1 MNPVWLSVGSLLF
14 TTTTYYL
21 LKNYLVEWGV
31 RTFLKGRA
39 RPQSSKEEEVTLNG
53 HTHANGVIT
62 KPVSGGESSSV
73 KLITKGDMAEV
84 AQL

>member
-1 MNPVWLSVGSLLF
+1 MNPVWLSVGSLIF

-39 RPQSSKEEEVTLNG
+39 RLESHKEEEATLNG
-53 HTHANGVIT
+53 YAHANGVIA
-62 KPVSGGESSSV
+62 KPSSGGESGSV